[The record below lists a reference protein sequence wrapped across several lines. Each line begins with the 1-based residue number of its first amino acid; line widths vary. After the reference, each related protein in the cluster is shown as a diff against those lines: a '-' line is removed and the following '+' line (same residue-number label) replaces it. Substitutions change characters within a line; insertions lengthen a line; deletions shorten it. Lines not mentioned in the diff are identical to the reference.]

1 MFEGF
6 EQRTVTTNEVT
17 INLVQ
22 GGSGPAVLLLHG
34 YPQTHVIWHR
44 VAPILAERF
53 TVICPD
59 LRGYGDSSKPPGD
72 PDHVAYS
79 KRVMAQDQ
87 VEVMQSL
94 GFDRFA
100 IVGHDRGGRVAY
112 RMALDHANKVSHL
125 AVLDIVPTRTM
136 YATIDQE
143 RATNVWRFFFL
154 IQPDPFPEHL
164 IGADP
169 DFYLRWTLDH
179 WCGTPG
185 ALTDEA
191 VAEYRRCFDAATIH
205 ATCEDY
211 RAGATVDLVH
221 DQADQ
226 ERKVSCPLLALWS
239 RTGSGSLYDVLSEW
253 RERHAGSVRGRALDC
268 GHFLPEERPEETTAE
283 IAAFL
288 SE

>member
-100 IVGHDRGGRVAY
+100 LVGHDRGGRVAH

-125 AVLDIVPTRTM
+125 AVLDIVPTWAM

-169 DFYLRWTLDH
+169 DFYLHWTLDH

-253 RERHAGSVRGRALDC
+253 RERRAGSVRGRALDC

>member
-22 GGSGPAVLLLHG
+22 GGSGPGVLLLHG

-44 VAPILAERF
+44 VAPLLAERF

-100 IVGHDRGGRVAY
+100 IVGHDRGGRVAH

-169 DFYLRWTLDH
+169 DFYLHWTLDH

-253 RERHAGSVRGRALDC
+253 RERRAGSVRGRALDC

>member
-6 EQRTVTTNEVT
+6 EQRTVTTREVT

-44 VAPILAERF
+44 VAPILAEQF

-59 LRGYGDSSKPPGD
+59 LRGYGDSGKIPGD
-72 PDHVAYS
+72 LDHVAYS

-94 GFDRFA
+94 GFDRFVV
-100 IVGHDRGGRVAY
+100 VGHDRGGRVAH
-112 RMALDHANKVSHL
+112 RMALDHANEVSRL
-125 AVLDIVPTRTM
+125 AVLDIVPTRTV
-136 YATIDQE
+136 YATINQE
-143 RATNVWRFFFL
+143 RATNVWRYFFL
-154 IQPDPFPEHL
+154 IQPSPFPERL
-164 IGADP
+164 IAADP
-169 DFYLRWTLDH
+169 DFYLHWTLDH
-179 WCGTPG
+179 WCGT
-185 ALTDEA
+185 
-191 VAEYRRCFDAATIH
+191 RFDAATIH

-211 RAGATVDLVH
+211 RAGATIDLIH
-221 DQADQ
+221 DQAWP
-226 ERKVSCPLLALWS
+226 ESKVSCPLLALWS
-239 RTGSGSLYDVLSEW
+239 RTGTGSLYDVLSEW
-253 RERHAGSVRGRALDC
+253 RERCAVSVRGRALDC
-268 GHFLPEERPEETTAE
+268 GHFLPEERPQETTAE

>member
-94 GFDRFA
+94 GFDRFVV
-100 IVGHDRGGRVAY
+100 VGHDRGGRVAH

-169 DFYLRWTLDH
+169 DFYLHWTLDH

-253 RERHAGSVRGRALDC
+253 RERRAGSVRGRALDC

>member
-1 MFEGF
+1 
-6 EQRTVTTNEVT
+6 
-17 INLVQ
+17 LVQ

-44 VAPILAERF
+44 VAPILAEQF

-59 LRGYGDSSKPPGD
+59 LRGYGDSGKIPGD
-72 PDHVAYS
+72 LDHVAYS

-94 GFDRFA
+94 GFDRFVV
-100 IVGHDRGGRVAY
+100 VGHDRGGRVAH
-112 RMALDHANKVSHL
+112 RMALDHANEVSRL
-125 AVLDIVPTRTM
+125 AVLDIVPTRTV

-154 IQPDPFPEHL
+154 IQPSPFPERL
-164 IGADP
+164 IAADP
-169 DFYLRWTLDH
+169 DFYLHWTLDH

-185 ALTDEA
+185 ALTEEA

-211 RAGATVDLVH
+211 RAGATIDLIH
-221 DQADQ
+221 DQAWP
-226 ERKVSCPLLALWS
+226 ESKVSCPLLALWS
-239 RTGSGSLYDVLSEW
+239 RTGTGSLYDVLSEW
-253 RERHAGSVRGRALDC
+253 RERCAVSVRGRALDC
-268 GHFLPEERPEETTAE
+268 GHFLPEERPQETTAE

>member
-1 MFEGF
+1 LKDLNRKTV
-6 EQRTVTTNEVT
+6 RTRVVT

-22 GGSGPAVLLLHG
+22 GGSGPRVLLLHG

-59 LRGYGDSSKPPGD
+59 LRGYGDSGKPPGD
-72 PDHVAYS
+72 PEHVVYS
-79 KRVMAQDQ
+79 KQVMAQDQ

-94 GFDRFA
+94 GFDSFVV
-100 IVGHDRGGRVAY
+100 VGHDRGGRVAH
-112 RMALDHANKVSHL
+112 RMALEQANKVSRL
-125 AVLDIVPTRTM
+125 AVLDIMPTREM
-136 YATIDQE
+136 YTTIDQE
-143 RATNVWRFFFL
+143 RATNIWRFFFL
-154 IQPDPFPEHL
+154 IQSSLFPERL

-191 VAEYRRCFDAATIH
+191 VAEYQRRFDAATIH

-221 DQADQ
+221 DEADQ

-253 RERHAGSVRGRALDC
+253 RERCAAQVRGRAMDC
-268 GHFLPEERPEETTAE
+268 GHFLPEERPEETAAE
-283 IAAFL
+283 LATFL
-288 SE
+288 LE